1 MSATILKLRSA
12 ITRNPKLITP
22 QTLVADAIAYME
34 NPHEPC
40 QVPQADLN
48 TYRVDFVTRE
58 LHDEIRSR
66 YLVVVDKSKILG
78 VLTASDLLAC
88 IYPDN
93 DPTDHTI
100 NHCALQSFATLAES
114 ALTNLYTPLNLLRQH
129 QLRPIVILDEHG
141 QLAGLLSYEEV
152 HAVALASQVQPST
165 GSPAASTFIA
175 KAELQTPPSPNPSIV
190 TQRNQVM
197 NKIITQ
203 VHSSLDVQTVLDTAV
218 TELRAVLKCDR
229 VITYQLRSDLSG
241 KVIAESVDHPSR
253 SVLHS
258 EVSDPCVTPEW
269 LEPYLEGKVR
279 IVNDIHET
287 EMTVCHQQML
297 VGFGIRSKMM
307 VPIVVA
313 GEIWGL
319 LLASE
324 QQAPRQWQP
333 AEVELVRQ
341 LGVQVAIAIQQAHLV
356 EQLHQ
361 QLTQREQDQQLLT
374 QRNQQLAISNIELA
388 RATRLKDE
396 FLANMSHELRTPLN
410 AILGMTE
417 SLIEQLFGP
426 LNEQQIKSLNTIE
439 RSGNHLLALI
449 DDILDLAKVEA
460 GALSLERAPTQIG
473 PLCRSS
479 LAFVKQLANQK
490 RIQLIEQ
497 RTGDSIPDLMLDE
510 RRIRQVLINLL
521 NNAVKFTPEGGHVTL
536 TISLTKSTA
545 ATDEYWLKFTVEDTG
560 IGIESN
566 QLNRL
571 FQPFVQVDTA
581 LNRQYTGTGLG
592 LALVKRIVELHGGE
606 VSATSQLNV
615 GSCFTVEL
623 PCTRSSDSQSMAPET
638 QHPGSGAPQSPQAV
652 KPLILLAEDNEDNI
666 DVIQGYLTAKGYQVI
681 IAKDG
686 QEAIALAQ
694 AQTPDL
700 ILMDIQMPG
709 MDGIEAMTRM
719 RQDETLKYTPII
731 ALTALAMK
739 GDLERCFAAGAND
752 YLAKPVKLKQL
763 LATMQSLLASD

>member
-1 MSATILKLRSA
+1 MSATILELRSA

-22 QTLVADAIAYME
+22 QTLVADAIAHMG

-66 YLVVVDKSKILG
+66 YLVVVDNSEILG
-78 VLTASDLLAC
+78 VLTAADLLAC
-88 IYPDN
+88 TYPN
-93 DPTDHTI
+93 SDPTNHTI
-100 NHCALQSFATLAES
+100 SHCALQSFATLAES

-141 QLAGLLSYEEV
+141 RLAGLLSYEEV
-152 HAVALASQVQPST
+152 HAVALACQVQPS
-165 GSPAASTFIA
+165 GSSAASTFIA
-175 KAELQTPPSPNPSIV
+175 KAEPQFSLSQNPGIA

-218 TELRAVLKCDR
+218 TELRAVLECDR
-229 VITYQLRSDLSG
+229 VITYQLRSDLTG

-253 SVLHS
+253 SVLHN
-258 EVSDPCVTPEW
+258 EISDPCVTPEW
-269 LEPYLEGKVR
+269 LEPYLQGKVR

-287 EMTVCHQQML
+287 EMPVCHQQML

-307 VPIVVA
+307 VPIVVE
-313 GEIWGL
+313 GKIWGL

-324 QQAPRQWQP
+324 QDAPRQWQP

-417 SLIEQLFGP
+417 SLIEQIFGP
-426 LNEQQIKSLNTIE
+426 LNEQQITSLSTIE

-460 GALSLERAPTQIG
+460 GALSLERVPTQIG

-479 LAFVKQLANQK
+479 LAFVKQLAHQK
-490 RIQLIEQ
+490 KIQLTER

-536 TISLTKSTA
+536 TITLTQST
-545 ATDEYWLKFTVEDTG
+545 TETNEYWLKFTVEDTG
-560 IGIESN
+560 IGIEAN

-592 LALVKRIVELHGGE
+592 LALVKRSVELHGGE

-623 PCTRSSDSQSMAPET
+623 PCTSSGDSQSVTPE
-638 QHPGSGAPQSPQAV
+638 PQSPSSGESQSPQVV
-652 KPLILLAEDNEDNI
+652 KPLILLAEDNEGNI
-666 DVIQGYLTAKGYQVI
+666 EVIQGYLAAKGYQVT

-686 QEAIALAQ
+686 REAIALAQ

-709 MDGIEAMTRM
+709 MDGIEAMTKM
-719 RQDETLKYTPII
+719 RQDKVLQHIPII
-731 ALTALAMK
+731 ALTAFAMK
-739 GDLERCFAAGAND
+739 GDLERCFAAGATD

-763 LATMQSLLASD
+763 VATMQSLLASE

>member
-1 MSATILKLRSA
+1 MSATILELRSA

-22 QTLVADAIAYME
+22 QTLVADAIAHMG

-66 YLVVVDKSKILG
+66 YLVVVDNSEILG
-78 VLTASDLLAC
+78 VLTAADLLAC
-88 IYPDN
+88 TYPN
-93 DPTDHTI
+93 SDPTNHTI
-100 NHCALQSFATLAES
+100 SHCALQSFATLAES

-141 QLAGLLSYEEV
+141 RLAGLLSYEEV
-152 HAVALASQVQPST
+152 HAVALACQVQPS
-165 GSPAASTFIA
+165 GSSAASTFIA
-175 KAELQTPPSPNPSIV
+175 KAEPQFSLSQNPGIA

-218 TELRAVLKCDR
+218 TELRAVLECDR
-229 VITYQLRSDLSG
+229 VITYQLRSDLTG

-253 SVLHS
+253 SVLHN
-258 EVSDPCVTPEW
+258 EISDPCVTPEW
-269 LEPYLEGKVR
+269 LEPYLQGKVR

-307 VPIVVA
+307 VPIVVE
-313 GEIWGL
+313 GKIWGL

-324 QQAPRQWQP
+324 QDAPRQWQP

-417 SLIEQLFGP
+417 SLIEQIFGP
-426 LNEQQIKSLNTIE
+426 LNEQQITSLSTIE

-460 GALSLERAPTQIG
+460 GALSLERVPTQIG

-479 LAFVKQLANQK
+479 LAFVKQLAHQK
-490 RIQLIEQ
+490 KIQLTER

-536 TISLTKSTA
+536 TITLTQST
-545 ATDEYWLKFTVEDTG
+545 TETNEYWLKFTVEDTG
-560 IGIESN
+560 IGIEAN

-623 PCTRSSDSQSMAPET
+623 PCTSSGDSQSVTPE
-638 QHPGSGAPQSPQAV
+638 PQSPSSGESQSPQVV
-652 KPLILLAEDNEDNI
+652 KPLILLAEDNEGNI
-666 DVIQGYLTAKGYQVI
+666 EVIQGYLAAKGYQVT

-686 QEAIALAQ
+686 REAIALAQ

-709 MDGIEAMTRM
+709 MDGIEAMTKM
-719 RQDETLKYTPII
+719 RQDKVLQHIPII
-731 ALTALAMK
+731 ALTAFAMK
-739 GDLERCFAAGAND
+739 GDLERCFAAGATD

-763 LATMQSLLASD
+763 VATMQSLLASE

>member
-1 MSATILKLRSA
+1 MSATILELRSA

-22 QTLVADAIAYME
+22 QTLVAEAIAHMG

-66 YLVVVDKSKILG
+66 YLIVVDSPKILG

-88 IYPDN
+88 LYPDN
-93 DPTDHTI
+93 DPTDRTI
-100 NHCALQSFATLAES
+100 SHCALQSFATLAES

-152 HAVALASQVQPST
+152 HAIALASQVQPS
-165 GSPAASTFIA
+165 GSPASSTFIA
-175 KAELQTPPSPNPSIV
+175 KAEPQPPPSPTPSIA

-203 VHSSLDVQTVLDTAV
+203 VHSSLDVQTILDTAV
-218 TELRAVLKCDR
+218 TELRTVLECDR
-229 VITYQLRSDLSG
+229 VITYQLRSDLTG

-253 SVLHS
+253 SVLHN
-258 EVSDPCVTPEW
+258 EISDPCVTPEW
-269 LEPYLEGKVR
+269 LEPYREGKVR

-307 VPIVVA
+307 VPIVVE

-324 QQAPRQWQP
+324 QDISRQWQP
-333 AEVELVRQ
+333 AEIELVRQ

-426 LNEQQIKSLNTIE
+426 LNAQQITSLNTIE

-460 GALSLERAPTQIG
+460 GALSLERTPTQIG

-490 RIQLIEQ
+490 RIQLTEQ
-497 RTGDSIPDLMLDE
+497 HTGDSMPDLMLDE

-545 ATDEYWLKFTVEDTG
+545 KTDEHLLKFTVEDTG
-560 IGIESN
+560 IGIETH

-606 VSATSQLNV
+606 VSAMSQLDV

-623 PCTRSSDSQSMAPET
+623 PCTSNGGSQSMAPQT
-638 QHPGSGAPQSPQAV
+638 QGTGSGASQPPQAV

-666 DVIQGYLTAKGYQVI
+666 DVIQGYLVAKGYPVI
-681 IAKDG
+681 IAKNG
-686 QEAIALAQ
+686 REAIALAQ

-709 MDGIEAMTRM
+709 MDGIEAMTKI
-719 RQDETLKYTPII
+719 RQDETLQHTPII
-731 ALTALAMK
+731 ALTAFAMK
-739 GDLERCFAAGAND
+739 GDLERCLAAGADD

-763 LATMQSLLASD
+763 VATMQSLLASD

>member
-1 MSATILKLRSA
+1 MSAIILKLRSA

-22 QTLVADAIAYME
+22 QAPVADAIIYMG

-66 YLVVVDKSKILG
+66 YLVVVDNLKILG
-78 VLTASDLLAC
+78 VLTSSDLLAC

-100 NHCALQSFATLAES
+100 SHCALQSFATLAES

-141 QLAGLLSYEEV
+141 QIAGLLSYEEV
-152 HAVALASQVQPST
+152 HAVALASQFQPS
-165 GSPAASTFIA
+165 GSSASSTFIA
-175 KAELQTPPSPNPSIV
+175 KAEPQPPPLQNSSIA

-203 VHSSLDVQTVLDTAV
+203 VHSSLDVQTILDTAV

-229 VITYQLRSDLSG
+229 VITYQLRSDLTG

-269 LEPYLEGKVR
+269 LEPYLQGKVR

-297 VGFGIRSKMM
+297 VGFGIRSKML
-307 VPIVVA
+307 VPIVVE

-324 QQAPRQWQP
+324 QEVSRQWQP

-356 EQLHQ
+356 EQLQQ

-417 SLIEQLFGP
+417 SLVEQLFGP
-426 LNEQQIKSLNTIE
+426 LNEQQVKFLNTIE

-460 GALSLERAPTQIG
+460 GALSLERVPTQIG

-479 LAFVKQLANQK
+479 LTFVKQLASQK
-490 RIQLIEQ
+490 RIQLTEQ
-497 RTGDSIPDLMLDE
+497 RIGDSIPDLMLDE

-536 TISLTKSTA
+536 TISLTKSMTK
-545 ATDEYWLKFTVEDTG
+545 TDEYWLKFIIEDTG

-623 PCTRSSDSQSMAPET
+623 PCTRSSDSQSMTPET

-686 QEAIALAQ
+686 QESIALAQ

-731 ALTALAMK
+731 ALTAFAMK
-739 GDLERCFAAGAND
+739 GDLERCFAAGATD

-763 LATMQSLLASD
+763 VATMQSLLASD

>member
-12 ITRNPKLITP
+12 ITRSPKLITP
-22 QTLVADAIAYME
+22 QTLVAEAIAHMG

-66 YLVVVDKSKILG
+66 YLVVVDHPKILG

-88 IYPDN
+88 RYPDN
-93 DPTDHTI
+93 DPIDHTI
-100 NHCALQSFATLAES
+100 SHCALQSFATLAES
-114 ALTNLYTPLNLLRQH
+114 ALTNLHTPLNLLRQH
-129 QLRPIVILDEHG
+129 QLRPIVMLDEHG
-141 QLAGLLSYEEV
+141 QIAGLLSYEEV
-152 HAVALASQVQPST
+152 HAVALASQVQPS
-165 GSPAASTFIA
+165 GSPASSTFIA
-175 KAELQTPPSPNPSIV
+175 KAEPQPPPSPNPSIA

-197 NKIITQ
+197 NKIIAQ

-218 TELRAVLKCDR
+218 TELRAVLECDR
-229 VITYQLRSDLSG
+229 IITYQLRSDLTG

-269 LEPYLEGKVR
+269 LEPYRQGKVR

-287 EMTVCHQQML
+287 EMTICHQQML

-307 VPIVVA
+307 VPIVVE

-324 QQAPRQWQP
+324 QEVSRQWQP
-333 AEVELVRQ
+333 AEIELVRQ

-361 QLTQREQDQQLLT
+361 QLTQREQAQQLLT

-439 RSGNHLLALI
+439 NSGNHLLALI

-460 GALSLERAPTQIG
+460 GALSLERAPTQLG

-479 LAFVKQLANQK
+479 LAFVKQLAHQK
-490 RIQLIEQ
+490 RIQLTEQ

-521 NNAVKFTPEGGHVTL
+521 TNAVKFTPEGGHVTL

-560 IGIESN
+560 IGIEAN

-606 VSATSQLNV
+606 VSATSQLDV

-623 PCTRSSDSQSMAPET
+623 PCTSGDSQSGAPET
-638 QHPGSGAPQSPQAV
+638 QRPGSRAPQSPPAV

-666 DVIQGYLTAKGYQVI
+666 DVIQGYLAAKGYPVI
-681 IAKDG
+681 IAKNG

-709 MDGIEAMTRM
+709 MDGIEAMIKI
-719 RQDETLKYTPII
+719 RQNETLQYTPII

-739 GDLERCFAAGAND
+739 GDLERCLAAGAND

-763 LATMQSLLASD
+763 VATMQSLLASD